1 MYTEA
6 KKRANAKW
14 NAEHMSEYDRIVV
27 LLPRNDKD
35 LKNKAK
41 KLASLHGYASMS
53 AYICDLI
60 EREAERQGL

>member
-1 MYTEA
+1 MYSEA

-35 LKNKAK
+35 LKNKAR
-41 KLASLHGYASMS
+41 KLADMHGASMS
-53 AYICDLI
+53 NYICELI
-60 EREAERQGL
+60 EREAEKQGL

>member
-27 LLPRNDKD
+27 LLPRNDKN

-41 KLASLHGYASMS
+41 KLADMHGISMS
-53 AYICDLI
+53 AYICNLI
-60 EREAERQGL
+60 EKEAEKQGL

>member
-1 MYTEA
+1 MYSEA

-35 LKNKAK
+35 LKNKAR
-41 KLASLHGYASMS
+41 KLASMHGSSMS
-53 AYICDLI
+53 TYICELI
-60 EREAERQGL
+60 EREAEKQGL